1 MQVIG
6 LAVVLAVSLILAP
19 LVGEAQQQPWKVP
32 RVGVLSPFS
41 SSPASGILPHGRT
54 RYPTVRRQLASKT
67 SIFGPIAVWH
77 RGCLFRER
85 PTDF

>member
-1 MQVIG
+1 MRVIG

-54 RYPTVRRQLASKT
+54 
-67 SIFGPIAVWH
+67 
-77 RGCLFRER
+77 
-85 PTDF
+85 

>member
-19 LVGEAQQQPWKVP
+19 LVGEAQQQPCKVP

-54 RYPTVRRQLASKT
+54 
-67 SIFGPIAVWH
+67 
-77 RGCLFRER
+77 
-85 PTDF
+85 